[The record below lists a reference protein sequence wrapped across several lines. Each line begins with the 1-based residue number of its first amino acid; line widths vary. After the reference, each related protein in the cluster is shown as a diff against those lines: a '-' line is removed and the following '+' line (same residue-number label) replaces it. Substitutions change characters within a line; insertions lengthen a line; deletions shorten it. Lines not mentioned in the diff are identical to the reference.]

1 MATKKEYEDA
11 IKKIREA
18 FYSSICDE
26 WALEQIAVNLDFLSS
41 LINEHFEEKQ
51 ETNYEHYEDEIIEL
65 YIEDL
70 AISNGK
76 MRRCCAIP
84 CSECGFVNENGDCSG
99 HRRIKEWLKQSYKK
113 PKYKLTQ
120 FEYDLL
126 SVHKDYK
133 TYNNIANQIH
143 LFKMREK
150 GYFKDVDTNI
160 SIREILGNCEVIK

>member
-113 PKYKLTQ
+113 PTYKLTQ
-120 FEYDLL
+120 FEYDLI
-126 SVHKDYK
+126 S
-133 TYNNIANQIH
+133 TYDGCHEACKFSDCRQ
-143 LFKMREK
+143 LRGLKEK
-150 GYFKDVDTNI
+150 GYFKSVDANTPVH
-160 SIREILGNCEVIK
+160 EILDNCEVIK